1 MPIGTA
7 ELDRPVLLQQRY
19 AEQLAAATRAT
30 VGKGKGAADATVPTL
45 ETLQPLQQIEVLT
58 ALLKRQGVAAQEPQ
72 PPAPPQGTSRADA
85 RALRDAAIIQYLQQ
99 AAHDAV
105 VVRDDELAA
114 LGQAR
119 AVAIQH
125 VLLTDTGLEPT
136 RVFLTREGKVS
147 TQDGKVR
154 FELGLK

>member
-1 MPIGTA
+1 MD
-7 ELDRPVLLQQRY
+7 LDRPVLAKQHY
-19 AEQLAAATRAT
+19 DEQVAVATRAA
-30 VGKGKGAADATVPTL
+30 VKGKRTQEPVPAL
-45 ETLQPLQQIEVLT
+45 ETLEPKQQIEVLT
-58 ALLKRQGVAAQEPQ
+58 ALLKQLGATPQVPEPA
-72 PPAPPQGTSRADA
+72 APPDGMSRADA
-85 RALRDAAIIQYLQQ
+85 RAMRDAATIEYLQQ

-105 VVRDDELAA
+105 VVKDDELAA

-119 AVAIQH
+119 AVSIQH
-125 VLLTDTGLEPT
+125 ALLTDTGLEPT